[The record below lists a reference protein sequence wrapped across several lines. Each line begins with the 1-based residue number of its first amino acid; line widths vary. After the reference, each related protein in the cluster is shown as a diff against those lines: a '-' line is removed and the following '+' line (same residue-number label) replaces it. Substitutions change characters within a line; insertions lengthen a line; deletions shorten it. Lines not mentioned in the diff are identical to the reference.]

1 MVRRKKNTGKRIL
14 EENSGNSGNS
24 GHPLIPNDFQ
34 GFKRSDDS

>member
-14 EENSGNSGNS
+14 EENSGNS